1 MNSFCVFYHPVLVC
15 LGPFRDD
22 TEHVFVFNIDERFS
36 YGYIL
41 GFSPFVD

>member
-15 LGPFRDD
+15 LGLFRDD
-22 TEHVFVFNIDERFS
+22 PEHVFVFNIDERFS